1 MALPWRYG
9 SPDESNLSGLRID
22 LKVYAPI
29 YFVFISANETSLN
42 LREFGHE
49 LFSLPKQEEL
59 NSDL

>member
-9 SPDESNLSGLRID
+9 NPDESNLSGLRID

-42 LREFGHE
+42 FREFGLE
-49 LFSLPKQEEL
+49 LFSPAKEKEL